1 MALGLLRAV
10 RRERALMG
18 ALAGLGLGWGE
29 VLVVLTHEGVSSA
42 LGDSGSRALD
52 GIFAAS
58 NRNEG
63 GERLVWW
70 NDIEKESRWVLACF
84 FFSLWGK
91 LINAN
96 G

>member
-1 MALGLLRAV
+1 V
-10 RRERALMG
+10 RRERALIG
-18 ALAGLGLGWGE
+18 VLAGLGLGRGE
-29 VLVVLTHEGVSSA
+29 ALAVLTHEGVSGA
-42 LGDSGSRALD
+42 LGDGGGGALD

-58 NRNEG
+58 DRNEG

-70 NDIEKESRWVLACF
+70 NDIEKDSRWMLACF
-84 FFSLWGK
+84 FFSLWGE